1 MKSCRKR
8 KPRDVQ
14 FPRVQ
19 FEKARCSGSGGFAA
33 IALSIS
39 EIGLRTNGK
48 ARFGREFAV
57 ARRPL
62 DGRTPRRP
70 PAICYVRSTS
80 TPAVRCAKT
89 PRWCRFRLTRYL
101 VLAGWKPSHSRPS
114 IRFSKPESHSVGRR
128 DADYRN
134 AYELA
139 LLRSA
144 AMYLPNFLDG
154 FDRLIAF
161 DAETTG
167 KRTPDAEF
175 VRKQPFAWRAPGI
188 IIEVGFVEMLREGEG
203 WRKGETWSS
212 RVNPDGPIDPEAI
225 KIHRIRPADLKN
237 APRFPTILPKVKDF
251 VGESPI
257 VAHAYENERD
267 FLDYE
272 FARGKV
278 IEWGESAYPEAR
290 YICTQ
295 VLFAQLF
302 PGANKSLTSMCDR
315 LVLDSSERDDRH
327 GALLDA
333 HMTADAF
340 MLLEANSST
349 VRPVRRDHGRRPD
362 RRVGSV
368 NKRHSAN
375 AAQIER

>member
-114 IRFSKPESHSVGRR
+114 IRFSEPGSHSVGRR
-128 DADYRN
+128 DADKRN

-144 AMYLPNFLDG
+144 SMYLPNFLDG
-154 FDRLIAF
+154 FDRIVAF

-212 RVNPDGPIDPEAI
+212 RVNPDGRGRMRLFVLDE
-225 KIHRIRPADLKN
+225 
-237 APRFPTILPKVKDF
+237 
-251 VGESPI
+251 VGERRACHAELHVILNMRIGGI
-257 VAHAYENERD
+257 VD
-267 FLDYE
+267 L
-272 FARGKV
+272 RGQHF
-278 IEWGESAYPEAR
+278 E
-290 YICTQ
+290 
-295 VLFAQLF
+295 
-302 PGANKSLTSMCDR
+302 
-315 LVLDSSERDDRH
+315 
-327 GALLDA
+327 ALLDDESVQVGRPERMA
-333 HMTADAF
+333 VLRLQQAADHA
-340 MLLEANSST
+340 
-349 VRPVRRDHGRRPD
+349 VGRDRIADHH
-362 RRVGSV
+362 
-368 NKRHSAN
+368 N
-375 AAQIER
+375 